1 MVVSKW
7 GSGLKILLSKKKTK
21 NKIIWCCDLLN
32 NGETLIYNKTK
43 KSYYS
48 TIESKNQIYKSKRE
62 RGRENKHS
70 MT

>member
-43 KSYYS
+43 KKH
-48 TIESKNQIYKSKRE
+48 IIALLRVKIRFIKVNERE
-62 RGRENKHS
+62 GEKTN
-70 MT
+70 TQ